1 LNEIINAKSGDIENP
16 ITPDKEEEEPFYVG
30 GLDLAKVVHSSAL
43 DILELKNDVL
53 IEKAWKIWPHVS
65 YATVAKDTHDIY
77 KKYPMYEIGF
87 DHSGVGQAAIEL
99 FDNIT
104 LPMVPIETTNKFK
117 VDMFNSAQI
126 LLETGQLKLA
136 KNSPISSQWSG
147 QQVVINQKTGSIQ
160 YPHGSVPNDLVM
172 GLLYAINRAIPF
184 MINSNLPL
192 IITSNTNN
200 ISSKNLNQGLD
211 ELMGISNQ
219 KERRYYSTNRF
230 RYKRQFERIW

>member
-1 LNEIINAKSGDIENP
+1 MSQIINAKTGNIENP
-16 ITPDKEEEEPFYVG
+16 VTPPKEEDEPTYFG

-43 DILELKNDVL
+43 DILQYKNDIL

-65 YATVAKDTHDIY
+65 YATVAKETHDIY
-77 KKYPMYEIGF
+77 KKYPMDKIGY
-87 DHSGVGQAAIEL
+87 DNSGVGQGAIEL

-104 LPMVPIETTNKFK
+104 LPMIPIETTNKFK

-147 QQVVINQKTGSIQ
+147 QSVVINQKTGSIQ

-172 GLLYAINRAIPF
+172 ALLYAINQAIPF
-184 MINSNLPL
+184 LINSDLPY
-192 IITSNTNN
+192 IITSGTN
-200 ISSKNLNQGLD
+200 IPSKNLNQGLD

-219 KERRYYSTNRF
+219 KERRHYSTGRY
-230 RYKRQFERIW
+230 RYKRQFEKIW

>member
-1 LNEIINAKSGDIENP
+1 LTQIINAKTGDIENP
-16 ITPDKEEEEPFYVG
+16 ITPDKEKEEPLYFG

-43 DILELKNDVL
+43 DILELKNDTL
-53 IEKAWKIWPHVS
+53 IEKAWKPWPHVS

-147 QQVVINQKTGSIQ
+147 QSVVINQKTGSIQ

-172 GLLYAINRAIPF
+172 ALLYAISRAIPF
-184 MINSNLPL
+184 LINSNLPL
-192 IITSNTNN
+192 IITSDTNN
-200 ISSKNLNQGLD
+200 MTSKNLNQGLD
-211 ELMGISNQ
+211 ELMGVSTQ
-219 KERRYYSTNRF
+219 KERRHYSPNRF
-230 RYKRQFERIW
+230 RYKTRFERMW